1 MTYISMHLNMFLYT
15 SLTERSSKRTPRRK
29 EIERRQ
35 QIDVERWLKNKFR
48 EGFAT
53 MREAFEAKDPKND
66 GSVGTGGLDIYLP
79 YLTC

>member
-1 MTYISMHLNMFLYT
+1 MHLYMLLYN

-66 GSVGTGGLDIYLP
+66 GSVRTRGRGYNYRT
-79 YLTC
+79 